1 MLQANI
7 ETSKRIYLNNERLKI
22 LVLYLL
28 LIAGGLWHALNVFQP
43 LMQLL
48 AGPFIIALSLWVTAE
63 SYTAVFRRNGTAGFQ
78 YLNILRGLIGCLKSS
93 HKDSKA
99 QSSTKGCLEILVKLR
114 VFVTSWQKKELLK
127 QFLKKSKKFW
137 IWSVLITVLSFGIEW
152 AGVKTGVIFGE
163 YVYGETL
170 LPQLFGVPVAI
181 GFAWLCMLLCT
192 VAVLQ
197 RAIPRFANTNIV
209 LASSAIAAVMVLFDF
224 AMEPAA
230 MALGYWNW
238 AGDVVPYQNYLGWF
252 VISFLFSIVGLELK
266 LFREKLPPLAVHA
279 FFAQLIYFAMAG

>member
-48 AGPFIIALSLWVTAE
+48 AGPFIIVLSLWVTAE
-63 SYTAVFRRNGTAGFQ
+63 SHAAVFRRNGTAGVHH
-78 YLNILRGLIGCLKSS
+78 LNISRRLVQ
-93 HKDSKA
+93 SKN
-99 QSSTKGCLEILVKLR
+99 
-114 VFVTSWQKKELLK
+114 
-127 QFLKKSKKFW
+127 FLT
-137 IWSVLITVLSFGIEW
+137 WSVLVAVFSFGIEW

-163 YVYGETL
+163 YIYGETL

-197 RAIPRFANTNIV
+197 RAIPRFANMNIV
-209 LASSAIAAVMVLFDF
+209 LASSAIAVVMVLFDF
-224 AMEPAA
+224 VMEPAA

-238 AGDVVPYQNYLGWF
+238 AGNTVPYQNYLGWF
-252 VISFLFSIVGLELK
+252 VISFLFSLFGLK
-266 LFREKLPPLAVHA
+266 MRLFQEKLPPLAVHA